1 MSHHVKRIFVICEGM
16 DSVERIPS
24 GSISE
29 VEEKVAWQP
38 GVTSWLKR
46 EENEWADGRTALL

>member
-1 MSHHVKRIFVICEGM
+1 M

-24 GSISE
+24 RSISE
-29 VEEKVAWQP
+29 VEEKVTWQP

-46 EENEWADGRTALL
+46 EKNEWADGRTALL